1 MPLDLD
7 TFRNAMGHF
16 PSGVCVVTT
25 VDGSGRSWGF
35 TASAFSSLSLQPP
48 LILVCLDHKADSHDA
63 FSQAGTFAVSIL
75 ASNQMSI
82 AARFATR
89 GVDKFEGQEIQKGGE
104 LQMPLIPQAVVHL
117 ECGMHRTIPVGDHT
131 ILIGEVKAATVNE
144 GEPLVYHARRYG
156 IMHPHPT
163 EAVG

>member
-1 MPLDLD
+1 MPLDIA
-7 TFRNAMGHF
+7 TFRDALGHF

-25 VDGSGRSWGF
+25 VDAGGRSWGF
-35 TASAFSSLSLQPP
+35 TASAFSSLSLDPP

-75 ASNQMSI
+75 AAHQMRI
-82 AARFATR
+82 AARFATK
-89 GVDKFEGQEIQKGGE
+89 GMEKFEGQAILKGPD
-104 LQMPLIPQAVVHL
+104 LNLPLIPEAVVHL
-117 ECGMHRTIPVGDHT
+117 ECGMHQTIPVGDHT
-131 ILIGEVKAATVNE
+131 ILVGNVVGATVNE

-163 EAVG
+163 EPVS